1 MNKFFKILFIAFICV
16 ITQVNAQT
24 ATPKDAP
31 LVKEKKVR
39 KSRAA
44 VKADAAASA
53 SGSYSSTAAASAPAA
68 PVSTSGT
75 LSNGV
80 KLKKDGSV
88 DKRFKAKQAAVTGA
102 MTTPVASGAMKAPEP
117 VKSAK
122 SALQNAA
129 PAAKAVS
136 SGSVKAQAAMKS
148 PASVTNTPEAMKAQA
163 TAAGVNA
170 KGAAVKSTVAKTAD
184 AIDASL
190 HGPHNE
196 AVMTGT
202 RGGKYYI
209 NKNGHRT
216 YLKAD
221 KK

>member
-1 MNKFFKILFIAFICV
+1 MNKFLKVLFIAFICA
-16 ITQVNAQT
+16 ITQVEAQT
-24 ATPKDAP
+24 ATNSDAP

-39 KSRAA
+39 KSKAA

-53 SGSYSSTAAASAPAA
+53 SKSYSSSAAASAPAA
-68 PVSTSGT
+68 PISTSGT
-75 LSNGV
+75 ISSGV

-88 DKRFKAKQAAVTGA
+88 DKRFKAKQTAATGA
-102 MTTPVASGAMKAPEP
+102 MTTPLASGAMKAPEP

-122 SALQNAA
+122 SALSNAA
-129 PAAKAVS
+129 PAANPAS
-136 SGSVKAQAAMKS
+136 SGSA
-148 PASVTNTPEAMKAQA
+148 KAQA

-170 KGAAVKSTVAKTAD
+170 RGTAVKSTVTKMPD
-184 AIDASL
+184 AVDASL

-196 AVMTGT
+196 TVMTGT
-202 RGGKYYI
+202 RGGKYYM

>member
-1 MNKFFKILFIAFICV
+1 MNKFFKILFIAFICAV
-16 ITQVNAQT
+16 TQVEAQT
-24 ATPKDAP
+24 AVNIDAP

-39 KSRAA
+39 KSKAA
-44 VKADAAASA
+44 VKANAAASA
-53 SGSYSSTAAASAPAA
+53 SGSYSSSAAASAPAA
-68 PVSTSGT
+68 PISTSGT
-75 LSNGV
+75 ISSGV

-88 DKRFKAKQAAVTGA
+88 DKRFKAKQAAATGA

-122 SALQNAA
+122 SALSNAA
-129 PAAKAVS
+129 PAANAAS
-136 SGSVKAQAAMKS
+136 SGSVKAQAAMKN
-148 PASVTNTPEAMKAQA
+148 PASVMNTPEAMKAQA
-163 TAAGVNA
+163 SAAGVNA
-170 KGAAVKSTVAKTAD
+170 IKSTATKSAD
-184 AIDASL
+184 AVDASL

-196 AVMTGT
+196 PVMTGP

-209 NKNGHRT
+209 NKNGNRT

>member
-1 MNKFFKILFIAFICV
+1 MNKFLKVLFIAFICA
-16 ITQVNAQT
+16 ITQVEAQT
-24 ATPKDAP
+24 ATNSDAP

-39 KSRAA
+39 KSKAA

-53 SGSYSSTAAASAPAA
+53 SKSYSSSAAASAPAA
-68 PVSTSGT
+68 PISTSGT
-75 LSNGV
+75 ISSGV

-88 DKRFKAKQAAVTGA
+88 DKRFKTKQTAATGV
-102 MTTPVASGAMKAPEP
+102 MTTPLASGAMKAPEP

-122 SALQNAA
+122 SALSNAA
-129 PAAKAVS
+129 PAANAAS

-148 PASVTNTPEAMKAQA
+148 PASVVNTPEAMKAQA

-170 KGAAVKSTVAKTAD
+170 RGTAVKSTVTKMPD
-184 AIDASL
+184 AVDASL

-196 AVMTGT
+196 TVMTGT
-202 RGGKYYI
+202 RGGKYYM